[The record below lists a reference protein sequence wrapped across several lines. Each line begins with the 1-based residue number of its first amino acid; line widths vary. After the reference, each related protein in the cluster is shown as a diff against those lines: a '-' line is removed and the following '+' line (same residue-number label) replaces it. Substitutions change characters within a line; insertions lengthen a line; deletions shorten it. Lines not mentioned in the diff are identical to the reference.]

1 MSAALAERSETGAG
15 SHQPIVSYPTTA
27 VRGPSVVAVAARTGT
42 RRRRPMTQYLI
53 TFTDEWVP
61 DHTGEELGEK
71 ARAARVVLEE
81 MLAEDVLI
89 FTNGGLD
96 RSTAVFSVESVDG
109 KPVFTDGPYVETKEH
124 LGGFAVVDV
133 PDDEAA
139 RYWAG
144 RLATALDWPQE
155 VHRFR
160 GSGQARRIGSEQN

>member
-1 MSAALAERSETGAG
+1 
-15 SHQPIVSYPTTA
+15 
-27 VRGPSVVAVAARTGT
+27 
-42 RRRRPMTQYLI
+42 MTEYLI
-53 TFTDEWVP
+53 TFNDEWVAE
-61 DHTGEELGEK
+61 HTPEQLREK
-71 ARAARVVLEE
+71 GAAARAVVDE
-81 MLAEDVLI
+81 MLAEGVLI

-96 RSTAVFSVESVDG
+96 RSTAVCSVEAVDG

-144 RLATALDWPQE
+144 RLATVLDWPQE

-160 GSGQARRIGSEQN
+160 GPGFRRPGVS